1 MRVEAAEPGGEG
13 SQVLVGEPVGL
24 EAEGQQCGEQGVG
37 AWLSQAQPGDAGAGR
52 CGDRVGDGGQGGG
65 SGDRVMVESLDAQ
78 QASVGG
84 EATRPR
90 SEPPLCSNV
99 VIRKFSRIVGSPD

>member
-52 CGDRVGDGGQGGG
+52 CGDRVGDGG
-65 SGDRVMVESLDAQ
+65 
-78 QASVGG
+78 
-84 EATRPR
+84 
-90 SEPPLCSNV
+90 
-99 VIRKFSRIVGSPD
+99 